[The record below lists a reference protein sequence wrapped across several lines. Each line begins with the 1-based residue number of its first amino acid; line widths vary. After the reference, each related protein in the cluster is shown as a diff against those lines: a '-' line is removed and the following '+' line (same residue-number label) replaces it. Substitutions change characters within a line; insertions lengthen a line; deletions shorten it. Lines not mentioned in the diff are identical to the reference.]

1 MFWADA
7 GAADGHMA
15 RCQKCEKNT
24 RRTRIEE
31 KADGGALGEPD
42 RNGRLVYYSEEER
55 KRRSD
60 LAKQLHAQGRLGGA
74 AIGAKGGRAVGRL
87 RIFDNV
93 LDHFRQP
100 EKQDLVTK
108 AIESNLKGKSKPA
121 RLAAVRELRFIE
133 QMQDERLRAD
143 RGGGVDPSEMS
154 QDELMEFVAQGLGA
168 MFERGEISLEDVSM
182 NDVVALSED
191 AVRDLP

>member
-42 RNGRLVYYSEEER
+42 RNGRLVYYSEAER
-55 KRRSD
+55 KRRSE

-121 RLAAVRELRFIE
+121 RLAAVRELRQIQ
-133 QMQDERLRAD
+133 QMQDERLARD
-143 RGGGVDPSEMS
+143 RGGGADPSVMTQE
-154 QDELMEFVAQGLGA
+154 ELQEFVAQGLQA
-168 MFERGEISLEDVSM
+168 MIERGEFPADIVLGD
-182 NDVVALSED
+182 D
-191 AVRDLP
+191 AVQEVQ

>member
-1 MFWADA
+1 
-7 GAADGHMA
+7 MA
-15 RCQKCEKNT
+15 RCPTCEKNT

-42 RNGRLVYYSEEER
+42 RNGRMVYFSEAER

-133 QMQDERLRAD
+133 QMQDERLARD
-143 RGGGVDPSEMS
+143 RGGGMDPAEMTLE
-154 QDELMEFVAQGLGA
+154 QLQEVVAQGLEA
-168 MFERGEISLEDVSM
+168 MIADGQLPADVE
-182 NDVVALSED
+182 LGED
-191 AVRDLP
+191 AVREIS